1 MGRRSVLLISAL
13 AVAALGTVLVF
24 LYANQARTEGL
35 AAAEPV
41 QVLVATDTIPAG
53 TSGSALVES
62 GAVELRELPTA
73 SVPANALSDLQP
85 VSSLF
90 TSGVVYPGQVLLSP
104 MFTSPD
110 AVTALSLPEGT
121 LGMSVS
127 LADPNRVAGFVTPG
141 SEVAVFVTIDANGTN
156 STNTLLNRVKVV
168 AVGPATVATRTESS
182 GETTNTEQI
191 SKAILTLAV
200 SEDQAKRLAYAAE
213 QGSLHF
219 ALLDPS
225 SQVSGGGAI
234 NSTNIFG

>member
-24 LYANQARTEGL
+24 LYANQARTAGL
-35 AAAEPV
+35 TAAEPV
-41 QVLVATDTIPAG
+41 EVLVATDTIPAG

-62 GAVELRELPTA
+62 GAVELQTLPTA
-73 SVPANALSDLQP
+73 AVPANALSDLQP
-85 VSSLF
+85 VSALF
-90 TSGVVYPGQVLLSP
+90 TAGVIYPGQVLLSP

-121 LGMSVS
+121 MGMSVS
-127 LADPNRVAGFVTPG
+127 LDDPNRVAGFVTPG
-141 SEVAVFVTIDANGTN
+141 SEVAVFVTLDADGSN
-156 STNTLLNRVKVV
+156 STNTLLTRVKVV
-168 AVGPATVATRTESS
+168 AVGPTTVATRTESS

-191 SKAILTLAV
+191 SQAVLTLAV
-200 SEDQAKRLAYAAE
+200 TEDQAKRLAYAAE

-225 SQVSGGGAI
+225 SQVTGGGSI
-234 NSTNIFG
+234 NSSNIFG